1 MDDKILRDLE
11 YTAIRF
17 NTKINS
23 KVIADLYSQGIVKS
37 IEDLTVAGIEKI
49 RSELNE
55 YDLQAKTGEAV
66 ENAYKSAGRIKEI
79 AQAYKESC
87 DRNGIYTISEEDED
101 YPYLWRYISGMPKV
115 IFARG
120 KREILDM
127 CHKKGACSIVGTR
140 KPGRYASYATEEF
153 TKQICKEGTVI
164 VSGMALGIDRKA
176 HETALD
182 TQGATVAFMPC
193 GADLI
198 YPYQNVDIYNRLI
211 KEGLVLSEMPPG
223 KEVIKQYFPARNRLI
238 AGLGDVTLIMEAG
251 LYSGTL
257 HTAAFAANQGKDV
270 FVLPNNIYSDNCQ
283 GGLMLL
289 RDGAEVLLDAPT
301 VIERIRENVRY
312 RYDIPEEDKDDLYSK
327 IKDLISIRP
336 MSLDEI
342 ISVTGEAYE
351 QITKVLTDLELQ
363 GLAEI
368 RRGKYLLT
376 IRY

>member
-1 MDDKILRDLE
+1 MSLERDLE
-11 YTAIRF
+11 YTAVRF

-23 KVIADLYSQGIVKS
+23 KVITDLYSHGAVNTIA
-37 IEDLTVAGIEKI
+37 DLTIEGIAALKKRI
-49 RSELNE
+49 NE
-55 YDLQAKTGEAV
+55 FDLQSKTKDAI
-66 ENAYKSAGRIKEI
+66 ENAYKSSDRVKEI
-79 AQAYKESC
+79 AEEYKERC
-87 DRNGIYTISEEDED
+87 DKGNIFTVSEDDED
-101 YPYLWRYISGMPKV
+101 YPYLWKYLSGMPKV

-120 KREILDM
+120 RREILDM

-153 TKQICKEGTVI
+153 TKQISQEGPVI

-176 HETALD
+176 HETALNNN
-182 TQGATVAFMPC
+182 GATVAFMPC
-193 GADLI
+193 GADMI
-198 YPYQNVDIYNRLI
+198 YPYQNVDLYNRLI
-211 KEGLVLSEMPPG
+211 EEGLALSEMPPG

-257 HTAAFAANQGKDV
+257 HTASFAANQGKDV

-289 RDGAEVLLDAPT
+289 RDGAEVLLEAGT

-312 RYDIPEEDKDDLYSK
+312 RYDIPEEPEDDIVTR

-336 MSLDEI
+336 MSLDELI
-342 ISVTGEAYE
+342 GITGEAYE
-351 QITKVLTDLELQ
+351 QVTKVLTDLELQ
-363 GLAEI
+363 GLTEI
-368 RRGKYLLT
+368 RRGKYILT
-376 IRY
+376 IRS

>member
-1 MDDKILRDLE
+1 MRDKLLRDLL
-11 YTAIRF
+11 YTSVRF

-23 KVIADLYSQGIVKS
+23 KVVTDLYSAGAAKTID
-37 IEDLTVAGIEKI
+37 DLTPDGILKI
-49 RSELNE
+49 RADITEFA
-55 YDLQAKTGEAV
+55 LQAKTKEAI
-66 ENAYKSAGRIKEI
+66 ENAYRSNDRVRELAAEYKDICDKE
-79 AQAYKESC
+79 
-87 DRNGIYTISEEDED
+87 GIYTVSEDDED
-101 YPYLWRYISGMPKV
+101 YPYLWKYISGMPKV

-120 KREILDM
+120 RREILDM

-140 KPGRYASYATEEF
+140 KPGRYAQYATEEF
-153 TKQICKEGTVI
+153 TKKISKEGTVI

-182 TQGATVAFMPC
+182 NEGATVAFMPC
-193 GADLI
+193 GADII

-211 KEGLVLSEMPPG
+211 KDGLVLSEMPPG

-257 HTAAFAANQGKDV
+257 HTASFAANQGKDV

-312 RYDIPEEDKDDLYSK
+312 RYDIPEEPEDDIVTR

-336 MSLDEI
+336 MSLDELI
-342 ISVTGEAYE
+342 GITGEAYE
-351 QITKVLTDLELQ
+351 LITKALTDLELQ
-363 GLAEI
+363 GLTEI
-368 RRGKYLLT
+368 RRGKYILT
-376 IRY
+376 IRS